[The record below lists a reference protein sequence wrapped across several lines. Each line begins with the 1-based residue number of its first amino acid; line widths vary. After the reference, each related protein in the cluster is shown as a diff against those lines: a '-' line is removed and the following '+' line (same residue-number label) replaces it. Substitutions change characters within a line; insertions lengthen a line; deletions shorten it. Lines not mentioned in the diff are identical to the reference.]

1 MSEEATQ
8 NENVKA
14 VMSVKLFTFYLQKKI
29 LYIILVWYVMV

>member
-14 VMSVKLFTFYLQKKI
+14 VMSVKLFTFYLQKN
-29 LYIILVWYVMV
+29 II